1 MIADTH
7 VHLDSEAYAPDLP
20 EILDRARAAG
30 VLAMI
35 APATQ
40 LESADA
46 ILALAERHP
55 CILPAVGIHP
65 HDAKTFDATS
75 VARIRALAPRAV
87 ALGETG
93 LDYHYDFSPRDE
105 QRANLR
111 AHLDL
116 AVDLGLPVILHCRES
131 EDDLHEELERVCPLP
146 AGGVVH
152 CFTSGWE
159 WGQRFLDL
167 GMHLGVTGMVTFPK
181 LKDVHEVA
189 RRCPLDRLLVE
200 TDGPYLAPIPHRGR
214 RNEPAYVARVVEEV
228 AKLRDLS
235 VEDAARATTATA
247 CALFGDRLR
256 NLLGGADST
265 AG

>member
-7 VHLDSEAYAPDLP
+7 VHLDSEAYSPDLP

-30 VLAMI
+30 VVAMI
-35 APATQ
+35 APATH
-40 LESADA
+40 LDS
-46 ILALAERHP
+46 AERILDLARTHP

-65 HDAKTFDATS
+65 HDAKTFDGSS
-75 VARIRALAPRAV
+75 VARLRDLSPQAV

-105 QRANLR
+105 QLANLR
-111 AHLDL
+111 AHLEL
-116 AVDLGLPVILHCRES
+116 AAEVGLPVILHCREA
-131 EDDLHEELERVCPLP
+131 EDDLHAELQRVFPLP

-159 WGQRFLDL
+159 WAQRFLEL

-181 LKDVHEVA
+181 LADVHEVA

-228 AKLRDLS
+228 ARLRDLP
-235 VEDAARATTATA
+235 VEEVAQATA
-247 CALFGDRLR
+247 AAACRLFGPRLEAA
-256 NLLGGADST
+256 LGARGKR
-265 AG
+265 